1 MASTSGTPQERFAH
15 LKRKPTLSNFGRNG
29 STGWPLFWK
38 PKNKNRNK
46 TMTENSLRSLLRRA
60 IVAAGCFSLFALTNP
75 ALAEDFVE
83 LPQDLEIELALS
95 ALPEELRA
103 DATVY
108 VRDPKKG
115 FVVHRQGS
123 NDWTTFV
130 ARTSVRFFQA
140 DWEYAYPSDQ
150 LIPMAHDRVGQAHH
164 VIPYFDI
171 ERMRIEGVSAAE
183 VKKIIRQRYADGTY
197 TAPKQG
203 GMSYMFAPILRAYK
217 EPAKSDL
224 LHTVSFPH
232 HMPYAPHMNAAK
244 VGAMDPYGRSGI
256 LNHGSNDSGAHGY
269 MYFMV
274 QPDQAEAILASYSD
288 LLTKLCKLHSN
299 WCLPDTQQPTKE

>member
-1 MASTSGTPQERFAH
+1 
-15 LKRKPTLSNFGRNG
+15 
-29 STGWPLFWK
+29 
-38 PKNKNRNK
+38 
-46 TMTENSLRSLLRRA
+46 MTENPFKSLLCRA
-60 IVAAGCFSLFALTNP
+60 VVTAGCFTLAGCLSLFAPTNP
-75 ALAEDFVE
+75 ALANDFVE
-83 LPQDLEIELALS
+83 LPKDLEIELALS

-123 NDWTTFV
+123 NDWITFV

-150 LIPMAHDRVGQAHH
+150 LIPQAHDRVGQAHH

-171 ERMRIEGVSAAE
+171 ERMQIEGVPADEA
-183 VKKIIRQRYADGTY
+183 KKIIRQRYADGTY

-203 GMSYMFAPILRAYK
+203 GMSYMLAPIHRAYM
-217 EPAKSDL
+217 EPAKSNL
-224 LHTVSFPH
+224 LGTVSFPH
-232 HMPYAPHMNAAK
+232 HMPYAPYVDAK
-244 VGAMDPYGRSGI
+244 AMGAMDPYGRSGI
-256 LNHGSNDSGAHGY
+256 LDHGGYDSGAHGY

-274 QPDQAEAILASYSD
+274 QPDQAEAIRIQYAD
-288 LLTKLCKLHSN
+288 LLAKLCNHHSN
-299 WCLPDTQQPTKE
+299 WCLPGTQQTTKE

>member
-1 MASTSGTPQERFAH
+1 
-15 LKRKPTLSNFGRNG
+15 
-29 STGWPLFWK
+29 
-38 PKNKNRNK
+38 
-46 TMTENSLRSLLRRA
+46 MTENSLRSLRRRA
-60 IVAAGCFSLFALTNP
+60 IVAASCLSLFALTNP

-103 DATVY
+103 EASVY
-108 VRDPKKG
+108 VRDSKKG

-123 NDWTTFV
+123 NEWMTFV

-150 LIPMAHDRVGQAHH
+150 IIPIAYDKVGQAHH
-164 VIPYFDI
+164 LIPYFDI
-171 ERMRIEGVSAAE
+171 ERMRIEGVPAAE

-203 GMSYMFAPILRAYK
+203 GISYMLAPIHRAYM
-217 EPAKSDL
+217 EPAKSDFIG
-224 LHTVSFPH
+224 TVSFPH
-232 HMPYAPHMNAAK
+232 HMPYAPNVNAKAL
-244 VGAMDPYGRSGI
+244 GTMDPYRRSGI
-256 LNHGSNDSGAHGY
+256 LDHGGHDSGAHGY

-274 QPDQAEAILASYSD
+274 QPDQAEAISTNYSD
-288 LLTKLCKLHSN
+288 LLTKLCNHHSN
-299 WCLPDTQQPTKE
+299 WCLPGAQQ